1 LGQPAEVPQVVLD
14 RIAAAASLEAQ
25 KVSKPVQMELA
36 VQVGRPFQG
45 TPQNESCVSEM
56 RLDCVSEIRL
66 DADWGRPIFDSL

>member
-1 LGQPAEVPQVVLD
+1 
-14 RIAAAASLEAQ
+14 
-25 KVSKPVQMELA
+25 MELA

-66 DADWGRPIFDSL
+66 DADWGRAIFDSL